1 MAAIQNEVRLAVLK
15 RERFDLGRKDAPVIQ
30 TRRKND
36 VAADR
41 SGNIRTN
48 GELADVP
55 HASEHRLQQ
64 SGMKTDLRC

>member
-1 MAAIQNEVRLAVLK
+1 MAASRNDVRLALLK
-15 RERFDLGRKDAPVIQ
+15 RERLDLGRKDAPMIK
-30 TRRKND
+30 TRRKSD

-55 HASEHRLQQ
+55 HASEHRWQQ
-64 SGMKTDLRC
+64 AGMKTDLRC

>member
-15 RERFDLGRKDAPVIQ
+15 RERLDLGRKDAPVIQ

-48 GELADVP
+48 GELADMP
-55 HASEHRLQQ
+55 RASENRWQQ
-64 SGMKTDLRC
+64 SRMKCDLRC